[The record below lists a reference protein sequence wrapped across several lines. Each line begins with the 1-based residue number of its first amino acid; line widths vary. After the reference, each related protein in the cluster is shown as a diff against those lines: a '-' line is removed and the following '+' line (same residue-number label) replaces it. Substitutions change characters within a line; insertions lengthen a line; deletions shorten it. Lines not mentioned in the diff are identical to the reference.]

1 MMLIL
6 SILFITIVLAAVLW
20 LMGNYTFWLPS
31 RSAEY
36 PRIVMLHQVN
46 DSVPASGMNMPPEKF
61 EQLLQLLKKLG
72 YQSHFV
78 SEIPHHTSHRNWVCL
93 TFDDGFMDNFT
104 QAFPLLQKYHM
115 KATIYLATQIP
126 DIEKLDA
133 AAITTMQ
140 QSGLIE
146 FGSHTQDHVNL
157 LKLDNNEARDQI
169 AQSKQQVEK
178 LVGHC
183 DSFAY
188 PFGRYDQHHV
198 DMVRELGFTTAVS
211 TRKKIEPVSANNTLQ
226 LPRIST
232 NGMMNRLQ
240 MRIALVKGRYK
251 L

>member
-1 MMLIL
+1 
-6 SILFITIVLAAVLW
+6 
-20 LMGNYTFWLPS
+20 
-31 RSAEY
+31 
-36 PRIVMLHQVN
+36 
-46 DSVPASGMNMPPEKF
+46 
-61 EQLLQLLKKLG
+61 
-72 YQSHFV
+72 
-78 SEIPHHTSHRNWVCL
+78 
-93 TFDDGFMDNFT
+93 
-104 QAFPLLQKYHM
+104 M
-115 KATIYLATQIP
+115 KTTIYLATQIP